1 MKKLTLSGLFVSF
14 VAIALLLGGC
24 ADSYQARNV
33 DLKNS
38 DTLLVNPD
46 VFEKGAG
53 DQALYR
59 YNNPK
64 ADIKK
69 YAKVIIDPVI
79 IFKKGDLDPRA
90 RENYQTLAN
99 NAFVYLTEEL
109 KKNYQIVKAP
119 EPGTMRVQFA
129 LIDAESTSP
138 VRNFIG
144 SVDPIGVGL
153 SLVKFGATGEQ
164 MGAGSITGEIKITD
178 AQTDELLG
186 AALDRRV
193 GGRNLKGTFLLWAN
207 ANAGLEYWAQRLGY
221 VLCVQRGDKNC
232 NEPDSWQR

>member
-1 MKKLTLSGLFVSF
+1 MKMLSFLALIVSITALTLP
-14 VAIALLLGGC
+14 LGGC
-24 ADSYQARNV
+24 AGSFQARSV

-38 DTLLVNPD
+38 DALLVNPD
-46 VFEKGAG
+46 ILEKGTG

-59 YNNPK
+59 YINPK
-64 ADIKK
+64 TDIKK
-69 YAKVIIDPVI
+69 YSRVIIDPVI
-79 IFKKGDLDPRA
+79 ICKKGDLDPKA

-99 NAFVYLTEEL
+99 NAFVYLTGEL
-109 KKNYQIVKAP
+109 KKSYQIVKVP

-153 SLVKFGATGEQ
+153 SLVKFGATGEM
-164 MGAGSITGEIKITD
+164 MGAGSVTGEIKITD

-193 GGRNLKGTFLLWAN
+193 GGRNFKGTFLLWAN
-207 ANAGLEYWAQRLGY
+207 ANDGLEYWAKRLGY
-221 VLCVQRGDKNC
+221 YLCVQRGDKNC
-232 NEPDSWQR
+232 TDPD